1 MKIAVEPSRVEGR
14 VNAPPSKSYTHRAFL
29 AGALAKELRIVNPLD
44 SADVDA
50 SRRCATGL
58 GATIE
63 REGEDVVVEGVRG
76 SPGTPADVL
85 DCGNSGTTLRLFTG
99 AASLADGITV
109 VTGDES
115 LRSRPNQPLLDS
127 LQDLGAD
134 ARSTRGTGEAPL
146 VVEGRLEGGETE
158 IDGGVSSQFISS
170 LLFASPLT
178 PEGAEIRVS
187 GELKSRPYVDIT
199 LEVLREF
206 GVDVN
211 EKDGL
216 FSVPGGQSYSTVEF
230 RVPGDFSNA
239 SYPLAAGAVA
249 GDVRVGNLFP
259 SAQGDSVIVDVLDR
273 MGAMVDWDRGEG
285 VAHVTQDDLVGV
297 EFDAGDNPDLVPTIA
312 VLGAAAEGE
321 TRVVNAEHLR
331 YKETD
336 RLEAMAT
343 ELGKMDA
350 AVRETEDGLVVDG
363 DASSLRGAEVDGRD
377 DHRVVMALAVAGLV
391 AEGRTVID
399 SAEAVRISYPGF
411 MDVLYGLGA
420 AVRKTD

>member
-14 VNAPPSKSYTHRAFL
+14 VEAPPSKSYTHRAVL
-29 AGALAKELRIVNPLD
+29 AGALADELRVLNPLE
-44 SADVDA
+44 SADVTA
-50 SRRCATGL
+50 SKRCAEML
-58 GATIE
+58 GATIQD
-63 REGEDVVVEGVRG
+63 DVVRGVGGR
-76 SPGTPADVL
+76 PETPSDVL

-99 AASLADGITV
+99 AASLAPGTTV
-109 VTGDES
+109 LTGDDS

-134 ARSTRGTGEAPL
+134 ARSTRHNGQAPL
-146 VVEGRLEGGETE
+146 VVEGPLTGGTTE

-178 PEGAEIRVS
+178 SEGAEITVA

-199 LEVLREF
+199 LEVMREF
-206 GVDVN
+206 GVDAT
-211 EKDGL
+211 ETSDG
-216 FSVPGGQSYSTVEF
+216 FSVDGGQSYSAREF

-249 GDVRVGNLFP
+249 GDVRVANLIP
-259 SAQGDSVIVDVLDR
+259 SAQGDSVILDVLDR
-273 MGAMVDWDRGEG
+273 MGADVDWDRGEG
-285 VAHVTQDDLVGV
+285 VARVVESDLGGV

-343 ELGKMDA
+343 ELGKMNA
-350 AVRETEDGLVVDG
+350 EVKETEDGLVVDG
-363 DASSLRGAEVDGRD
+363 DASSLRGAEVSGRH

-399 SAEAVRISYPGF
+399 TAEAVRISYPEF
-411 MDVLYGLGA
+411 TDALHGLGA
-420 AVRKTD
+420 NVRKAD